1 MKINSDVSGFAPIL
15 AVWYIIVGLVVF
27 VGWTFVIGNFL
38 FAMGFTGASF
48 FLVKWA
54 KKKWWPGI
62 MAMLIV
68 VATLVFA
75 YAWFTGAVVI

>member
-1 MKINSDVSGFAPIL
+1 MKIGSDLSGFAPIL
-15 AVWYIIVGLVVF
+15 AIWYILVGLIVF
-27 VGWTFVIGNFL
+27 VGWTFVIGNFM
-38 FAMGFTGASF
+38 FAMGFTAASF
-48 FLVKWA
+48 FLVKLA

-75 YAWFTGAVVI
+75 YAWFIGVVSI